1 MFEFL
6 IFPGTGLSSL
16 LLMEFEL
23 TEGVRNICGG
33 GGGKEKFDD
42 FDAGGGTEELDL
54 AELAGRE
61 FVTFTGGGKIGV
73 LSKAIPFL
81 MERFGLMKLDPPG
94 WLRLICSVLLMAV
107 KGEMPERCA
116 AFKNISL
123 GGTEGPGCS
132 LLFSLATCSSPAAFW
147 NKALGG
153 SNDFLS
159 FFFSWFL
166 NLESFSLAIKN

>member
-16 LLMEFEL
+16 LLLEFEL

-81 MERFGLMKLDPPG
+81 MERFGLMKFDPPG

-123 GGTEGPGCS
+123 GGTGGPGCS
-132 LLFSLATCSSPAAFW
+132 LLFSLATCSSPAAF
-147 NKALGG
+147 
-153 SNDFLS
+153 
-159 FFFSWFL
+159 
-166 NLESFSLAIKN
+166 